1 MIIHFVRLK
10 PVMVIV
16 NLPNKEAAVKIDT
29 AASQPKEILKTLSCI
44 SKGYEETLQFVSLII
59 NLPKREGL
67 RGCSGGPWVPVS
79 VKHR

>member
-1 MIIHFVRLK
+1 LK
-10 PVMVIV
+10 QVIVFV

-44 SKGYEETLQFVSLII
+44 SKGYAETLQFRSRII

-67 RGCSGGPWVPVS
+67 SEVTGCL
-79 VKHR
+79 

>member
-1 MIIHFVRLK
+1 MIFV
-10 PVMVIV
+10 
-16 NLPNKEAAVKIDT
+16 NHQNKQAAVKIDT

-44 SKGYEETLQFVSLII
+44 SKGYEETLQLVSLII